1 MARTTL
7 FTSEITKIVVGG
19 EVVRPSVPAF
29 LLWILLFLALAT
41 VVAVPFLARRILIR
55 IRRP

>member
-1 MARTTL
+1 MVRITL
-7 FTSEITKIVVGG
+7 QIGKIVGG
-19 EVVRPSVPAF
+19 EVVRPAMPAF
-29 LLWILLFLALAT
+29 LLWILVFLALAT